1 MFISQNT
8 DLMTRNGYNGEKG
21 AMITDGN
28 NSNFDSNPNLA
39 KTGDTEFTHT
49 TKINV
54 KSKGKKNQVVPLDID
69 SDTEKKTPNKVS
81 KSTAPN

>member
-1 MFISQNT
+1 MIDMFISQNT

-69 SDTEKKTPNKVS
+69 SDTEKKNT
-81 KSTAPN
+81 